1 MNPWKSFRNE
11 FRALMEE
18 EDLAVKRRVPQGCC
32 YAYITFRESAEFS
45 CWVESNATESLQARF
60 KLLATE
66 AGIALGS
73 PPATAPFLYWM
84 QHLFLGLRANKSAHV
99 HIYSD
104 TVAIV
109 DRLIE
114 ASAIYCT
121 WLDQQLLEKSLMP
134 CENAA
139 EAIAEPRPRR
149 GYRTEV
155 RQWMALQGVSTVEM
169 AAKRLSISHS
179 TLKSIMSGRGKR
191 RYGDAALTRVLGSI
205 GYKGE

>member
-1 MNPWKSFRNE
+1 
-11 FRALMEE
+11 MEE
-18 EDLAVKRRVPQGCC
+18 EDLAVQRRVPQGCC
-32 YAYITFRESAEFS
+32 YAYITFRESQ
-45 CWVESNATESLQARF
+45 SLAVGSRAMQLGVYKRGLNCSLRKQVSRSARHRD
-60 KLLATE
+60 
-66 AGIALGS
+66 GAL
-73 PPATAPFLYWM
+73 LYWV
-84 QHLFLGLRANKSAHV
+84 QHLFLDLRGNKSAHV

-149 GYRTEV
+149 GSSEV

-179 TLKSIMSGRGKR
+179 TLKSIMLGRGKR
-191 RYGDAALTRVLGSI
+191 RYGTRL
-205 GYKGE
+205 